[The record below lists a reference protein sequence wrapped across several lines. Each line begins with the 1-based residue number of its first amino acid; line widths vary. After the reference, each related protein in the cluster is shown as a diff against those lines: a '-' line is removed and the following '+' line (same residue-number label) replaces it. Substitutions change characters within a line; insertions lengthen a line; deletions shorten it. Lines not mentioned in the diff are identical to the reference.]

1 MDLGLLMEAEICAT
15 CMTAMDVAI
24 NSTNECLMTISFLDT
39 FAQIVGQLKMN
50 AHAPKMSEKLIINQI
65 SLQAAN
71 LQIRPQV
78 Q

>member
-15 CMTAMDVAI
+15 CMTVMDVAI
-24 NSTNECLMTISFLDT
+24 NSTIEFLMTISFLDT
-39 FAQIVGQLKMN
+39 FAQIVGQLRMT
-50 AHAPKMSEKLIINQI
+50 AHAPKMSEKLIIIQI
-65 SLQAAN
+65 SVQVAN

>member
-24 NSTNECLMTISFLDT
+24 NSTIVCQMTISFLDT
-39 FAQIVGQLKMN
+39 FAQIVGQLKMT
-50 AHAPKMSEKLIINQI
+50 AHVPKMSEKMIIIQI
-65 SLQAAN
+65 SLQVAK

-78 Q
+78 

>member
-24 NSTNECLMTISFLDT
+24 NSTNECLMKISFPDT
-39 FAQIVGQLKMN
+39 FAQIVGQLKMT
-50 AHAPKMSEKLIINQI
+50 AHVPKMSEKMIIIQI
-65 SLQAAN
+65 SLQVAK

-78 Q
+78 